1 MVMKESMNRIVK
13 SLEYSYIPLQPG
25 FENKCENYVEMKLS
39 RTDALSKIISVFYQ
53 FKITENVE
61 NFIPVIP
68 DGCIDIIFY
77 GSQGDFFSNICGSVI
92 KSKKISL
99 IKGCE
104 YFGVR
109 FFPGEAI
116 RVLKCSIKEFINN
129 EVPLM
134 DIVKKDLFIS
144 EKISKARN
152 FYDRVAIFKNFITSF
167 FLDTHIPLIIE
178 KSIKKICQNKG
189 IVSINEL
196 AEYTGY
202 STRYLR
208 KTFETFVGISPK
220 LLSQIVR
227 FQNCLYMIINEDDYE
242 LMDIILECGYYDQSH
257 FINEFKKFIY
267 LTPNQIKLK
276 KF

>member
-1 MVMKESMNRIVK
+1 MKKNINENIRLLK
-13 SLEYSYIPLQPG
+13 YNYLPLQPG
-25 FENKCENYVEMKLS
+25 FEIKCENYMEMKLDK
-39 RTDALSKIISVFYQ
+39 TDALSKTISVFYQ
-53 FKITENVE
+53 FKVTESVE

-68 DGCIDIIFY
+68 DGCVDIIFY
-77 GSQGDFFSNICGSVI
+77 CSPDNSFSNICGSVI
-92 KSKKISL
+92 KSKKISFL
-99 IKGCE
+99 YGCE

-116 RVLKCSIKEFINN
+116 RVLKCSIKEFIDN
-129 EVPLM
+129 EIPLI

-144 EKISKARN
+144 EKICKAEN
-152 FYDRVAIFKNFITSF
+152 FYDRIAVFKNFITSF
-167 FLDTHIPLIIE
+167 LLDTHIPIIIQN
-178 KSIKKICQNKG
+178 SINRICENKG
-189 IVSINEL
+189 LVSISEL

-227 FQNCLYMIINEDDYE
+227 FQNCLYMIINGGNYHV
-242 LMDIILECGYYDQSH
+242 MDTILECGYYDQSH
-257 FINEFKKFIY
+257 FINEFKKFTY

-276 KF
+276 NF